1 MKLKIKNPFKM
12 LSEHFENNRRKE
24 AIAQVN
30 RDVQLR
36 EFEGKIYLC
45 YNNVPIVEESQLKD
59 TLCNTIT
66 DTRAAVCRYAVYRNI
81 RRSYGGGYK
90 SEDRKDFYF
99 SGCFSDCFACISDNM
114 AGRNFWGIS
123 KQN

>member
-12 LSEHFENNRRKE
+12 LSEHYEKKRRE
-24 AIAQVN
+24 ESIAQVN

-36 EFEGKIYLC
+36 EFEGKIWLC

-66 DTRAAVCRYAVYRNI
+66 DTRAAVCRYLKLIN
-81 RRSYGGGYK
+81 
-90 SEDRKDFYF
+90 
-99 SGCFSDCFACISDNM
+99 
-114 AGRNFWGIS
+114 
-123 KQN
+123 

>member
-12 LSEHFENNRRKE
+12 LSEHFENKRRE
-24 AIAQVN
+24 ESIAQVN

-36 EFEGKIYLC
+36 EFEGKIWLC

-66 DTRAAVCRYAVYRNI
+66 DTRAAVCRYL
-81 RRSYGGGYK
+81 K
-90 SEDRKDFYF
+90 LT
-99 SGCFSDCFACISDNM
+99 
-114 AGRNFWGIS
+114 
-123 KQN
+123 KQIYEPKKATF

>member
-12 LSEHFENNRRKE
+12 LSEHFEDRRREE

-36 EFEGKIYLC
+36 EFEGKIWLC

-66 DTRAAVCRYAVYRNI
+66 DTRAAVCRYLKLIN
-81 RRSYGGGYK
+81 
-90 SEDRKDFYF
+90 
-99 SGCFSDCFACISDNM
+99 
-114 AGRNFWGIS
+114 
-123 KQN
+123 